1 MVQTLWDFVCL
12 RFNSHLTLRI
22 NVPPL
27 SIIVETTPMNHTEN
41 KRVALFV
48 ATLGSFLITFASSSV
63 NIALPLIGNE
73 FVMDAVTLSWVA
85 TGYYLV
91 WATLILPFGRLGDI
105 YGRKKIFSFGIV
117 IYLVSS
123 LLTALSNSA
132 ATLISL
138 RMFTGIGGAMIYGTG
153 VAILTSVFPPGERGK
168 AFGINV
174 AATYLGLSGGPFLG
188 GVLTQFFGW
197 RSISLANVPVGFIAI
212 LFIVWKLK
220 GEWAEAQ
227 GEQFDFIGSII
238 YSFMIIAIIY
248 GFSILYTIRG
258 VLLFLIGL
266 IGIFSFIRYE
276 RNVRDP
282 VLNMNLFKNNIIFA
296 FSNLAAL
303 VNFSALHAVSFL
315 ISLYLQYVKGFSPQ
329 TAGLILVSQPIIIAV
344 VSPFAGRLSDR
355 TDARIVASIGMALT
369 ALGLAFF
376 IFLDGGTALW
386 FIIMNLVLLGF
397 GFALFSSP
405 NTNAAMS
412 TIDRQFYGVAL
423 ATLGTMRATG
433 QMLSMGIATLLFAIY
448 IGKTQITPEYHE
460 IFLMSTKAAFVI
472 FSLLGFCGIFASLA
486 RGRVREEHP
495 GAS

>member
-1 MVQTLWDFVCL
+1 
-12 RFNSHLTLRI
+12 
-22 NVPPL
+22 
-27 SIIVETTPMNHTEN
+27 MNHTGN
-41 KRVALFV
+41 KKVALFV
-48 ATLGSFLITFASSSV
+48 TTLGSFLITFASSSV
-63 NIALPLIGNE
+63 NIALPLIAKE
-73 FVMDAVTLSWVA
+73 LVLDAVALSWIVTA
-85 TGYYLV
+85 YYLV
-91 WATLILPFGRLGDI
+91 WAMLILPFGKLGDI
-105 YGRKKIFSFGIV
+105 HGRKRIFTFGIV
-117 IYLVSS
+117 IYVMSS
-123 LLTALSNSA
+123 LLSALSNSA
-132 ATLISL
+132 AMLISFRIL
-138 RMFTGIGGAMIYGTG
+138 TGVGGAMIYGTG
-153 VAILTSVFPPGERGK
+153 VAILTSVFPLGERGK

-188 GVLTQFFGW
+188 GVLTQYFGW
-197 RSISLANVPVGFIAI
+197 RSIFLANVPVGFIVI
-212 LFIVWKLK
+212 LLIVWKLK

-238 YSFMIIAIIY
+238 YSFVIIAIIY
-248 GFSILYTIRG
+248 GFSILYAIRG
-258 VLLFLIGL
+258 VLLFLVGL
-266 IGIFSFIRYE
+266 IGIFAFIRYE

-303 VNFSALHAVSFL
+303 VNFSAIHAVSFL

-397 GFALFSSP
+397 GFSLFSSP

-448 IGKTQITPEYHE
+448 IGRVQITPEHHMMFLTSVKTAFI
-460 IFLMSTKAAFVI
+460 IFT
-472 FSLLGFCGIFASLA
+472 LLCIGGIFASLP
-486 RGRVREEHP
+486 RRVVRR
-495 GAS
+495 

>member
-1 MVQTLWDFVCL
+1 MDQ
-12 RFNSHLTLRI
+12 I
-22 NVPPL
+22 G
-27 SIIVETTPMNHTEN
+27 N

-48 ATLGSFLITFASSSV
+48 TTLGSFLITFASSSV
-63 NIALPLIGNE
+63 NIALPLIAKE
-73 FVMDAVTLSWVA
+73 LVLDAVALSWIVTA
-85 TGYYLV
+85 YYLV
-91 WATLILPFGRLGDI
+91 WAMLILPFGKLGDI
-105 YGRKKIFSFGIV
+105 HGRKRIFTFGIV
-117 IYLVSS
+117 IYVISS
-123 LLTALSNSA
+123 LLSALSNSA
-132 ATLISL
+132 AMLISL
-138 RMFTGIGGAMIYGTG
+138 RILTGIGGAMIYGTG
-153 VAILTSVFPPGERGK
+153 VAILTSVFPQGERGK

-197 RSISLANVPVGFIAI
+197 RSIFLANVPAGFIVI
-212 LFIVWKLK
+212 LLIVWKLK

-248 GFSILYTIRG
+248 GFSILHTIRG
-258 VLLFLIGL
+258 VLLFLVGL
-266 IGIFSFIRYE
+266 IGIFAFIRYE

-282 VLNMNLFKNNIIFA
+282 VLNMNLFKNNIIFT

-303 VNFSALHAVSFL
+303 VNFSAIHAVSFL

-329 TAGLILVSQPIIIAV
+329 AAGLILVSQPIIIAV

-355 TDARIVASIGMALT
+355 TDARIVASTGMALT
-369 ALGLAFF
+369 ALGLGFF
-376 IFLDGGTALW
+376 IFLDGGTALR

-448 IGKTQITPEYHE
+448 IGRTQITPEYHE
-460 IFLMSTKAAFVI
+460 TFLMSIRAAFVI
-472 FSLLGFCGIFASLA
+472 FAFLCFSGIFASLA
-486 RGRVREEHP
+486 RGRVREGRL

>member
-1 MVQTLWDFVCL
+1 MD
-12 RFNSHLTLRI
+12 
-22 NVPPL
+22 
-27 SIIVETTPMNHTEN
+27 HTGN

-63 NIALPLIGNE
+63 NIALPLIAKE
-73 FVMDAVTLSWVA
+73 LVLDAVALSWIV

-91 WATLILPFGRLGDI
+91 WAMLILPFGKLGDI
-105 YGRKKIFSFGIV
+105 YGRKRIFTLGIV
-117 IYLVSS
+117 IYVMSS
-123 LLTALSNSA
+123 LLSALSNSA
-132 ATLISL
+132 AMLISL
-138 RMFTGIGGAMIYGTG
+138 RILTGVGGAMIYGTG
-153 VAILTSVFPPGERGK
+153 VAILTSVFPLGERGRV
-168 AFGINV
+168 FGINV

-197 RSISLANVPVGFIAI
+197 RSIFVANVPVGFIVI
-212 LFIVWKLK
+212 LLIVWKLK

-238 YSFMIIAIIY
+238 YSFVIIAIIY
-248 GFSILYTIRG
+248 GFSILYTIKG
-258 VLLFLIGL
+258 VLLFLVGL
-266 IGIFSFIRYE
+266 VGIFAFTRYE
-276 RNVRDP
+276 KNVRDP

-303 VNFSALHAVSFL
+303 VNFSAIHAVSFL

-355 TDARIVASIGMALT
+355 TDARIVAPIGMALT

-376 IFLDGGTALW
+376 ILLDGGTALW

-405 NTNAAMS
+405 NTNAAMN
-412 TIDRQFYGVAL
+412 TIDRKFYGVAL

-448 IGKTQITPEYHE
+448 IGRVQITQEHHMMFLTSVKTAFI
-460 IFLMSTKAAFVI
+460 IFT
-472 FSLLGFCGIFASLA
+472 LLCIGGIFASLP
-486 RGRVREEHP
+486 RRVVR
-495 GAS
+495 